1 MKPKNTIAFIFA
13 GLILMSMV
21 FNSYSGF
28 AHLVT
33 DNITFVKP
41 YCKNKTSTVPASKA
55 EVIDYQNEQQGQ
67 ISLICTSFVDFINP
81 EFTLVYSEDNY
92 ENFTFK
98 EFLKLNLFDE
108 RNYLPPRLS

>member
-1 MKPKNTIAFIFA
+1 MKPKSTIAYIFA
-13 GLILMSMV
+13 GLILMSLV

-28 AHLVT
+28 AHFVT

-41 YCKNKTSTVPASKA
+41 YCKNKISTAADSKA
-55 EVIDYQNEQQGQ
+55 EVIDHQHEQQAQ
-67 ISLICTSFVDFINP
+67 ISLMCTSFVDFINP

-92 ENFTFK
+92 ENITFK